1 MCAPHEADVFVA
13 LLVKERWLPNDG
25 LNAVADR
32 ITGYLCLGGFFN
44 PELMDHEKVRV
55 LLMDCRDE
63 LWRLAQKPE

>member
-1 MCAPHEADVFVA
+1 M
-13 LLVKERWLPNDG
+13 KERWLPNDG